1 MEHKTKILE
10 TAKEMFMR
18 FGTRSITM
26 EDIARELVM
35 SKKTLYQYFK
45 DKDEMVLLVT
55 AQELEQDKAEIQAIQ
70 EASVDAIDEILRIS
84 QTVAESFKNMNP
96 TLLHDIK
103 KYHTAAWQAF
113 IDYKNQFIRRSII
126 DNLTR
131 GIDEGYYRADLNID
145 LLAIMRL
152 EQVEMG
158 FDVKLFPPD
167 KFTLVDIQLAFLDH
181 FVRGLLTNKG
191 FEKLESYR
199 IPYQNDFLPINK
211 V

>member
-1 MEHKTKILE
+1 
-10 TAKEMFMR
+10 MR

-96 TLLHDIK
+96 NLLHDIK
-103 KYHTAAWQAF
+103 KYHAAAWQAF
-113 IDYKNQFIRRSII
+113 IDYKNQFIRHSII

-131 GIDEGYYRADLNID
+131 GIKEGYYRADLNID